1 MTHQQIKNCVDACIA
16 CATTCNYCAISCL
29 EEENVKNLTNCI
41 RLDLECAAICKAAAE
56 LMSIEGA
63 YSKELCQ
70 LCAAICNACA
80 AECEKHV
87 AMGMDHCKEC
97 AEACRACAKETIEIY
112 QALEAQEQEAK
123 EKQHFLVTQEEC
135 AILSSLTAELIS
147 LKSSYAKQISEINAN
162 ACHAV
167 AEDLHGNTTSEM
179 EHCNA
184 CATTAKEAHE
194 HLTGQ
199 DETTEKEQ
207 PKAAQDELN
216 KNNKKHSSALLA
228 ASVWRSPS
236 ASARSH
242 VDRDIRGRRSP
253 FTNAGPFISL

>member
-16 CATTCNYCAISCL
+16 CATTCTNCAISCL
-29 EEENVKNLTNCI
+29 EEENVKNLTSCI
-41 RLDLECAAICKAAAE
+41 RLDLECGAICKAAAE

-80 AECEKHV
+80 EECEKHA

-97 AEACRACAKETIEIY
+97 AEACRACAKETMAIY
-112 QALEAQEQEAK
+112 QVLEAQEQEAK

-135 AILSSLTAELIS
+135 AIVSRLTAELIS
-147 LKSSYAKQISEINAN
+147 LKSSYAKQTSEINVN

-167 AEDLHGNTTSEM
+167 AEDLDGNETSEK

-184 CATTAKEAHE
+184 CSTAAKEAHV
-194 HLTGQ
+194 HLAGS
-199 DETTEKEQ
+199 TEKEQ

-236 ASARSH
+236 RAARSH
-242 VDRDIRGRRSP
+242 VDRDVRGRRSP

>member
-16 CATTCNYCAISCL
+16 CATTCTNCAISCL
-29 EEENVKNLTNCI
+29 EEENVKNLTSCI
-41 RLDLECAAICKAAAE
+41 RLDLECGAICKAAAE

-80 AECEKHV
+80 EECEKHA
-87 AMGMDHCKEC
+87 AMGMEHCKEC
-97 AEACRACAKETIEIY
+97 AEACRACAKETMAIY
-112 QALEAQEQEAK
+112 QALEAQDQGAK
-123 EKQHFLVTQEEC
+123 EKQSFLVTQEEC
-135 AILSSLTAELIS
+135 AIVSRLTAELIS
-147 LKSSYAKQISEINAN
+147 LKSSYAKQISEINATV
-162 ACHAV
+162 CHAA
-167 AEDLHGNTTSEM
+167 AEDLHENTTLEM

-184 CATTAKEAHE
+184 CANTAKEAHE
-194 HLTGQ
+194 HLAGP
-199 DETTEKEQ
+199 TEKEQ

-236 ASARSH
+236 RAARSH
-242 VDRDIRGRRSP
+242 VDRDVRGRRSP